1 MTRHHLAQINIGVLR
16 APADSPLLVDFVANL
31 DAINA
36 LAESQPGFVWRLT
49 GEGNDATDI
58 RISDNPLMAINMSV
72 WTDPEAL
79 AAFVYRTAH
88 RDIMRRR
95 AAWFEK
101 MELYMA
107 LWWVSEGHRPSP
119 EEGLARLE
127 LLRERGSCPEAF
139 TFRDLFPP
147 PGLDERPS
155 PILDR
160 CA

>member
-107 LWWVSEGHRPSP
+107 LWWVWEGHRPSP

-127 LLRERGSCPEAF
+127 LLRERGPCPEAF

>member
-1 MTRHHLAQINIGVLR
+1 LTRHHLAQINIGVLR